1 LSIVAALHHR
11 TTYSYDQPVVL
22 GPQVVRLRPAP
33 HARTRVVSYSLKIE
47 PAGHFINWQQDP
59 HGNWLA
65 RLVFPEPTRKFQI
78 VVDLVADLAVVNPF
92 DFFVEDYATHI
103 PFAYPKDLGH
113 ELIPYLEIEPA
124 GERLEAFVASIDR
137 KERVSIDFLV
147 ELNQRLQQEI
157 RYTVRLEPGVQA
169 PGRDQPADGE
179 QDQTEGQV
187 DARADRFLGVDGV
200 GLEYEHVQQA
210 DRQRHGQAAEQDAQE
225 HRPRPPV
232 LDQQQ
237 VDGEQLRVQRRDERQ
252 REELGAHRRSA
263 SIGQHP
269 RAGGL
274 GPVALQPEIPLVCGY
289 TSRDGVR
296 PADPLELG

>member
-1 LSIVAALHHR
+1 MDIALSIVAALHHR

-47 PAGHFINWQQDP
+47 PTGHFINWQQDP

-169 PGRDQPADGE
+169 PDETLALACGSCRDTAWLMVQILRRLGLAARFVSGYLIQLKHDLKALDGPREIGRA
-179 QDQTEGQV
+179 
-187 DARADRFLGVDGV
+187 
-200 GLEYEHVQQA
+200 HV
-210 DRQRHGQAAEQDAQE
+210 
-225 HRPRPPV
+225 
-232 LDQQQ
+232 
-237 VDGEQLRVQRRDERQ
+237 
-252 REELGAHRRSA
+252 
-263 SIGQHP
+263 
-269 RAGGL
+269 
-274 GPVALQPEIPLVCGY
+274 
-289 TSRDGVR
+289 
-296 PADPLELG
+296 